1 MKKLLIIPILL
12 LSILCNA
19 QFTKGGGV
27 FLKTGSGFMAAPA
40 EDATTTQVWTV
51 TVTVDSAPATS
62 GTVVSG
68 DDWVVYNGVI
78 VKI

>member
-12 LSILCNA
+12 LSILE
-19 QFTKGGGV
+19 GL